1 MHCSFFHFLILEG
14 NFEGCYLLSPLFFLQ
29 NFLLFVHS
37 KKKKKSTK
45 DICNTYTYWAVVAHA
60 RGGLPW
66 VQDQPGT
73 TPALHKQNP
82 ISKSVCVEIDSF
94 FHYGWKQTIFLKLD
108 VSTFYLH
115 THTVYSEINL

>member
-29 NFLLFVHS
+29 NFHLSLYLLFVHS
-37 KKKKKSTK
+37 KKKKSTK
-45 DICNTYTYWAVVAHA
+45 DIYSTYTYCTVVAHA

-73 TPALHKQNP
+73 TPALHKQDP

-94 FHYGWKQTIFLKLD
+94 
-108 VSTFYLH
+108 STMGENRLYF
-115 THTVYSEINL
+115 